1 MYVLG
6 RLRAARA
13 ANELPDVV
21 KLSTYADNKTLARFR
36 PTEEWAGG
44 ASEHE
49 RAMLDIAAAIGR
61 EFPNI
66 KVDIVPISD
75 EEYNWWLDSQELD
88 DSPAMRAKY
97 VSEAENGNE

>member
-1 MYVLG
+1 
-6 RLRAARA
+6 
-13 ANELPDVV
+13 
-21 KLSTYADNKTLARFR
+21 
-36 PTEEWAGG
+36 
-44 ASEHE
+44 
-49 RAMLDIAAAIGR
+49 MLDIAAAIGR